1 MYLHMES
8 HLYYSY
14 GSYYMLIIIPNH
26 QFGLPNIMHTAF
38 RFCSTDFIIIYC
50 VVVFNLISTIFYFD
64 RYQQILA
71 VNTGLAAVKEIY
83 PATLTNYPCCP
94 TASSRCLMTVGSSLY
109 GQIEQR
115 LTTQVVLRQ
124 TGRCKA
130 GRPKYQPVIV
140 TDLSV
145 GCHCAVPYVEPDN
158 LPEEDR
164 LMEAKTQLSNE
175 VTDRD

>member
-1 MYLHMES
+1 
-8 HLYYSY
+8 
-14 GSYYMLIIIPNH
+14 
-26 QFGLPNIMHTAF
+26 MHTAF
-38 RFCSTDFIIIYC
+38 RSCSTDLIIFYC
-50 VVVFNLISTIFYFD
+50 VVVFNINCFLRCD

-71 VNTGLAAVKEIY
+71 VNTDLTSVKEIY

-145 GCHCAVPYVEPDN
+145 GCHCAVPYVKPDN

-164 LMEAKTQLSNE
+164 LMEAKTQPSNE

>member
-1 MYLHMES
+1 MR
-8 HLYYSY
+8 
-14 GSYYMLIIIPNH
+14 
-26 QFGLPNIMHTAF
+26 TAF
-38 RFCSTDFIIIYC
+38 HSCSTDSILIYY
-50 VVVFNLISTIFYFD
+50 VVVFNINCFLCCD

-71 VNTGLAAVKEIY
+71 VNTGLTAVKEIY

-164 LMEAKTQLSNE
+164 LMEAKTQPSNE